1 MPNSTPEVK
10 FCYTLHFTI
19 ASVRER
25 TRVAR
30 AGKADPSDP
39 KSEIVVERESLGYF
53 LELSPG
59 LLTLRLGAEAAPLGW
74 VAGKRV
80 KLKLMLE
87 D

>member
-1 MPNSTPEVK
+1 MADQTT
-10 FCYTLHFTI
+10 FILHFTI

-30 AGKADPSDP
+30 AGRANPSDP
-39 KSEIVVERESLGYF
+39 KSEIVTERESLGYF

-59 LLTLRLGAEAAPLGW
+59 LLTLRLGGEPAPPGW
-74 VAGKRV
+74 TPGKRV
-80 KLKLMLE
+80 KLTLTLE